1 MSEATSPR
9 RALQGGGQVLATR
22 DWQAEEGWEES
33 EGWGVLSGAAEL
45 GEDRARTDH
54 GVGKAGAPG
63 QETPMGATLGAQAG
77 QDTLPGCDPTPQQEH
92 ETLTL
97 GDLAG

>member
-1 MSEATSPR
+1 M
-9 RALQGGGQVLATR
+9 
-22 DWQAEEGWEES
+22 
-33 EGWGVLSGAAEL
+33 LSGAAEL

-54 GVGKAGAPG
+54 RVGKAGAGAPG
-63 QETPMGATLGAQAG
+63 QETPIGATLGARAG

-92 ETLTL
+92 KTLNL